1 MAGGSHRPRAGTI
14 SLDDITRR
22 ISGLDAAHSC
32 HAIAQEAYPPA
43 GLSRGRFIAAIIA
56 LGSAELMASIELT
69 IGIVALPRIQNEL
82 NLSSAG
88 RNWVVFATLLACNGL
103 ILVGGRLGDTIGR
116 KRAFVIGT
124 VLSTVASVMSA
135 IAWDEGSLVVARML
149 KGVSIA
155 ILAPTC
161 LALVATTFPKGRL
174 RNGAMAV
181 FTAMGS
187 VGSVLGLVVGGII
200 TEVSWRLA
208 VFVTA
213 PIGLLALYLAHIAL
227 RETQKERM
235 KLDATGAVLAT
246 LGVTAVVL
254 GFSMQSGEGVLS
266 GSTIGAGVVA
276 LAAFTAFVVVERRA
290 ENPVLPFSLFADR
303 NRLATFAALFL
314 TGGVIMSLMLVVT
327 VYVQDI
333 MGYST
338 LQSGLAFIPF
348 VVAAA
353 VGLGAASRLVA
364 SFPPRLVVIAG
375 SILMFGSAV
384 YASKLHRGVPYF
396 PDLALPIVVAGVGVA
411 LIVVP
416 LSLSVIASVGADRIG
431 PTSAIAVVLQGLGG
445 PVVLSVIQ
453 AAITSHTLSLG
464 GVSGPAKSM
473 TAAQLY
479 ALDRGYTYGLLW
491 LAGVVVLLAAVALL
505 IGYNAQEVAR
515 AQEAKMAA
523 EL

>member
-1 MAGGSHRPRAGTI
+1 MP
-14 SLDDITRR
+14 
-22 ISGLDAAHSC
+22 
-32 HAIAQEAYPPA
+32 
-43 GLSRGRFIAAIIA
+43 RGRFIAAIVA
-56 LGSAELMASIELT
+56 LGSAELMASIEIT
-69 IGIVALPRIQNEL
+69 IGIVALPKIQNEL

-88 RNWVVFATLLACNGL
+88 RNWIVFATILTLNGL

-135 IAWDEGSLVVARML
+135 LAWDQGSLVVARML
-149 KGVSIA
+149 KGVAIA

-174 RNGAMAV
+174 RNGAMAM

-208 VFVTA
+208 VLVTA

-227 RETQKERM
+227 SETQKKRM
-235 KLDATGAVLAT
+235 KLDAAGAVLAT
-246 LGVTAVVL
+246 VGVTAVVL
-254 GFSMQSGEGVLS
+254 GFSMQSGRGLFS
-266 GSTIGAGVVA
+266 AATIGWGVMA
-276 LAAFTAFVVVERRA
+276 LAALTAFAVVERRA

-314 TGGVIMSLMLVVT
+314 TGGLIMTLMLVVT

-333 MGYST
+333 MGYNT

-353 VGLGAASRLVA
+353 VGLGAGSRLVA
-364 SFPPRLVVIAG
+364 SFPPRVVVIAG
-375 SILMFGSAV
+375 GVLMFGGV
-384 YASKLHRGVPYF
+384 LYATKLHSGVPYF
-396 PDLALPIVVAGVGVA
+396 PNLALPIVVAAVGAA
-411 LIVVP
+411 LILVP
-416 LSLSVIASVGADRIG
+416 LSLTVIASVGPDRIG
-431 PTSAIAVVLQGLGG
+431 PTSAIAVMLQGLGG

-453 AAITSHTLSLG
+453 AAITSRTLSLG
-464 GVSGPAKSM
+464 GISGPAKSM
-473 TAAQLY
+473 NAAQLS

-491 LAGVVVLLAAVALL
+491 LAVVVALLAAVALF
-505 IGYNAQEVAR
+505 IGYSAQDVAR